1 MRRIGVLTGSGREL
15 LRGCVLFR
23 LVAAGGANS
32 GHVVGLYG
40 RSIEGRRDLYLPGE
54 RRGVFN
60 PQGAKNTDEVIITES
75 VIDAAALW
83 SAGLRNVIPVYG
95 VTGLTEEIMAH
106 LVECRVKRVVL
117 MLDADEAGCAAAI
130 DMAQRLA
137 AVNIETRSVELPVKD
152 AAEFIA
158 DGGLVDELRRLIT
171 RSADS
176 SSADASVA
184 RAATVLAGALMEL
197 ETSNDGS
204 MLFASDGREY
214 RVRGLSPVG
223 LERLR
228 VNVRL
233 SVRDQATMGE
243 QAAMTLS
250 SGHY

>member
-1 MRRIGVLTGSGREL
+1 M
-15 LRGCVLFR
+15 
-23 LVAAGGANS
+23 
-32 GHVVGLYG
+32 
-40 RSIEGRRDLYLPGE
+40 
-54 RRGVFN
+54 FN
-60 PQGAKNTDEVIITES
+60 PPGAKNTEEVIITES